1 MAATLPFSYP
11 LDPTGINPANLV
23 VGEIHTTLN
32 RTTRAVV
39 TNYGA
44 FFGSSMVI
52 KDLATGVNLTS
63 SQWYPAQLYTQPTL
77 QYGAPI
83 YSLIMIT
90 DATVSDNIALTYQA
104 LGGPYSTSQS
114 ALVDYINNLDLDS
127 RPASWPD
134 IINKPDAFTPSPHL
148 HDVGTIYGFEYIVQ
162 ALDNL
167 TYAIQVGDA
176 AYNDSLL
183 AYVDAQNSNLSAQ
196 LSALQAQLTAHI
208 NNVSNP
214 HQVTA
219 AQVGAYTKAQSD
231 SNLNAATTSLNTSI
245 AQVQTNLN
253 AHTANTNNPHSTT
266 AAQVG
271 AYTTAQSDSNLSS
284 AVTTLNTAIGTVQTN
299 LTSHTSNVS
308 NPHQTTAAQVGAMTT
323 AQTNSAIAA
332 SAATLNTSISTVS
345 NNLASHVANTSNPHQ
360 TTAAQLGVYTTAQS
374 DSIMAANVNN
384 LQANINTKAAASLP
398 FAYLNNTVTFA
409 DIHATGTIYS
419 NNDVWAFNSDERIKR
434 DFQSIPDPISLV
446 MQLGGYFHRYKPEF
460 AEVCDVDA
468 EEWYVGVKAQE
479 VEKVLPMIVG
489 LAPFDRDPVTGESI
503 SGENYL
509 TVKYEKIVPLLI
521 EAIKHLSND
530 LGQVKME
537 FAKLERKLIA
547 PRAKR

>member
-11 LDPTGINPANLV
+11 LDPSGINPANLV

-32 RTTRAVV
+32 RTIRAVV

-52 KDLATGVNLTS
+52 KDLATGVNLNS

-90 DATVSDNIALTYQA
+90 DPVVSDNIALTYQA
-104 LGGPYSTSQS
+104 LGGAFSTSQQ

-183 AYVDAQNSNLSAQ
+183 AYVDAQNGNLASELA
-196 LSALQAQLTAHI
+196 ALQAQLTAHVT
-208 NNVSNP
+208 NLSNP
-214 HQVTA
+214 HQ
-219 AQVGAYTKAQSD
+219 
-231 SNLNAATTSLNTSI
+231 
-245 AQVQTNLN
+245 
-253 AHTANTNNPHSTT
+253 TT

-271 AYTTAQSDSNLSS
+271 AYTTAQSDSNLNA
-284 AVTTLNTAIGTVQTN
+284 AVSTLNTSITTVSNNLTSHVNNTSNPHNTTAAQVGAYTTAQSDSNLNAATTTLNTSIATVQTN

-323 AQTNSAIAA
+323 AQTNSAISA
-332 SAATLNTSISTVS
+332 SAATLNTSITTVS
-345 NNLASHVANTSNPHQ
+345 NNLTSHTSNTNNPHA
-360 TTAAQLGVYTTAQS
+360 TTAAQVGAYTTAQS
-374 DSIMAANVNN
+374 DSILQTNVTN
-384 LQANINTKAAASLP
+384 LQNNINAKANANLP
-398 FAYLNNTVTFA
+398 FAYLNSTVTFA

-419 NNDVWAFNSDERIKR
+419 ANDVWAFNSDERIKR
-434 DFQSIPDPISLV
+434 DFKSIPDPLSLV

-460 AEVCDVDA
+460 ADVCDVDP

-489 LAPFDRDPVTGESI
+489 LAPFDRDKITGESI
-503 SGENYL
+503 SGQNYL
-509 TVKYEKIVPLLI
+509 TVQYERIVPLLI
-521 EAIKHLSND
+521 EAVKHLSNE
-530 LGQVKME
+530 LGQVKLE
-537 FAKLERKLIA
+537 LAKTGDL
-547 PRAKR
+547 